1 MKRQFNTFKKRFFL
15 CNIHEHDSLALPS
28 TVYMTTVMKVMN
40 VKLRRL
46 YINIYKTENK
56 ELI

>member
-1 MKRQFNTFKKRFFL
+1 MKRQFNTLKKRRFFL
-15 CNIHEHDSLALPS
+15 CNIHEHNSLALPS

-46 YINIYKTENK
+46 YINIYKTEN
-56 ELI
+56 

>member
-15 CNIHEHDSLALPS
+15 CNIQEHDSLALPS

-46 YINIYKTENK
+46 YINIYKTEN
-56 ELI
+56 